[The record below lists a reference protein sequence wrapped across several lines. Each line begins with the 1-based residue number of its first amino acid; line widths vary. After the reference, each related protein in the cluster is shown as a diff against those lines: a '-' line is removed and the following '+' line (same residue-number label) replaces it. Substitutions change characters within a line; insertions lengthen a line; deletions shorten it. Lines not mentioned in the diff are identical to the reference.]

1 MSLEDLTVAAG
12 ELSECTGHVTYCN
25 FTLRPLRAR
34 YVVKNDTYQEE
45 TPITYYPH
53 VKRDGGIE
61 YALVSAYI
69 LHTFLLP
76 PSSFTYNAIR
86 VFFYGITVAGLE
98 PLASQVT
105 SAAACQ

>member
-34 YVVKNDTYQEE
+34 YVVKNDAGQEE

-53 VKRDGGIE
+53 VKSDGGIE
-61 YALVSAYI
+61 YALVSANV
-69 LHTFLLP
+69 LPLLT
-76 PSSFTYNAIR
+76 PSSFIVLFTTPF
-86 VFFYGITVAGLE
+86 VFLKCV
-98 PLASQVT
+98 SR
-105 SAAACQ
+105 

>member
-34 YVVKNDTYQEE
+34 YVVKNDTDQEE

-53 VKRDGGIE
+53 VKSDGGIE
-61 YALVSAYI
+61 YALVRAACI
-69 LHTFLLP
+69 LPPHSFHLHRFVHNAVFVFLL
-76 PSSFTYNAIR
+76 
-86 VFFYGITVAGLE
+86 VFL
-98 PLASQVT
+98 
-105 SAAACQ
+105 

>member
-34 YVVKNDTYQEE
+34 YVVKNDTDQEE

-61 YALVSAYI
+61 YALVSAYV
-69 LHTFLLP
+69 LP
-76 PSSFTYNAIR
+76 PSSFHLHRSLTTPF
-86 VFFYGITVAGLE
+86 VFFDGITVAGLE

-105 SAAACQ
+105 IAAAYQ